1 MSIFTNDVSY
11 VITIF
16 EIGKINFC
24 LNNPALD
31 NRTKGEVEAGKIH
44 AKYWLNIPS
53 TDVKAAFDL
62 NPNQF
67 QQQFQLTK
75 PSKDDKIIL
84 YCMRGNRS
92 ADAANQL
99 EALGYNNV
107 FNYSDGWV
115 DWTGWGSDL
124 DCDAWKNWKLK
135 VESFDYHNL
144 YYEQ

>member
-1 MSIFTNDVSY
+1 MTF
-11 VITIF
+11 F
-16 EIGKINFC
+16 EISSDLEIF
-24 LNNPALD
+24 NNLVWD

-53 TDVKAAFDL
+53 TDVEAAFELDFD
-62 NPNQF
+62 QF
-67 QQQFQLTK
+67 EQKFQLTK

-92 ADAANQL
+92 TDAANQM
-99 EALGYNNV
+99 EAMGYNNV
-107 FNYSDGWV
+107 FNYSDGWI

-124 DCDAWKNWKLK
+124 DSAAWKNWKLK